1 MGEACGVS
9 RWGLGE
15 GREAQPAVTH
25 GATQLLGAQIQGRWH
40 TKSRDQAVGW
50 GEVTSF
56 FSSLLRTIF
65 FYFLC
70 HSFSCPLRISLSG
83 LALPSSPPSSSLFPL
98 LRSLRPG
105 RPQTGI
111 LPCLQDEWTA
121 PIPRPRRPVNKILN
135 KAKQDTPADLPTDTH
150 TLTLILG
157 AHTCTHTG
165 TLTHIFFITSSNTV
179 FLPS

>member
-56 FSSLLRTIF
+56 FSSLLRTVF

-83 LALPSSPPSSSLFPL
+83 LALPSSPPF
-98 LRSLRPG
+98 
-105 RPQTGI
+105 
-111 LPCLQDEWTA
+111 
-121 PIPRPRRPVNKILN
+121 
-135 KAKQDTPADLPTDTH
+135 
-150 TLTLILG
+150 
-157 AHTCTHTG
+157 
-165 TLTHIFFITSSNTV
+165 
-179 FLPS
+179 FLPVPPSQVSQAWETTNRDSALSSG